1 MRVGFR
7 TQSRSYRHP
16 DGETGLLQIFTFS
29 NKAINRSGEGRVKS
43 LREELRLDKTRGN
56 TGRKGCE
63 APLVRQVLIRHELIA
78 LALISARTERC
89 RGVFHD

>member
-29 NKAINRSGEGRVKS
+29 NKAINRPGECRVKS
-43 LREELRLDKTRGN
+43 LREELRLDRTGAN
-56 TGRKGCE
+56 TGQTGRDT
-63 APLVRQVLIRHELIA
+63 PLVRQVLIRHELVA
-78 LALISARTERC
+78 LALITAPTKRC
-89 RGVFHD
+89 RGVLHD